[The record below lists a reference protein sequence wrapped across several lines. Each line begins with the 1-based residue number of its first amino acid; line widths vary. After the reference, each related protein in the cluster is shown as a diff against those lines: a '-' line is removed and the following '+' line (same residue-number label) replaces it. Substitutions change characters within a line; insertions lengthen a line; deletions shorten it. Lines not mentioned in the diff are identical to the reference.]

1 MRNHYC
7 PTDFTKGYLI
17 IVNVLFRRPTML
29 CGVEIVNTLTSAAA
43 CTATRGKSTRAFPV
57 QRPLGRGEMGVVARR
72 VHSPPFQGVHH
83 VEEKSEFPSESG
95 KKEVSTKKT
104 FLVHNTGRRTRFD

>member
-43 CTATRGKSTRAFPV
+43 CTATRGKRTRAFPV
-57 QRPLGRGEMGVVARR
+57 QRPLGRGEWGGCETGPFPSFSRRGGCAINKKIPFLSGADGVVSNLKQNKDRY
-72 VHSPPFQGVHH
+72 
-83 VEEKSEFPSESG
+83 
-95 KKEVSTKKT
+95 
-104 FLVHNTGRRTRFD
+104 TGI